1 VSSAQPY
8 QFVYLLELVSRTQRD
23 AAVTW
28 AKCCIYLSFALAK
41 QGNLRQILNGL
52 GNTRFSRMG
61 LESDI
66 EIRLLGLPEFIRPAG
81 AVIFPA
87 KGFQLLALLARAP
100 AKRLAR
106 KELASLLW
114 DNDTEA
120 AALGNLRQL
129 LARVRK
135 AGSGQEDLLDADT
148 KTVALG
154 GGAALID
161 LSLFEIGYRSGSPEQ
176 ALRGLLLFRGE
187 LLEGISETT
196 EAFSHWLMVERAA
209 LRERFFSAASS
220 ILIELTRFGRASEQ
234 DLRAVADRMLAIDPE
249 REASYRSLIEA
260 YGRNGLY
267 EEAERIYRQLIAM
280 LEREFGVPPQPETA
294 AVVRRVL
301 AARGHQVGDQQP
313 VNKPQT
319 QPRVAFMAPT
329 WIVPAKDPAQSTIL
343 NALVEDIANELARYR
358 SFVTLA
364 PHSSFKLAHDSGMPL
379 DNSVL
384 RADYTVSGFVKP
396 SEREQLLVLRMADC
410 QNGEILWA
418 GEFSFRPEEL
428 VRSFRLLSLQVAS
441 TVANSVE
448 RHLLDAMRRDGN
460 NQAYLHYLDGQEL
473 LKNSDLSR
481 LRRARRSFQQALDL
495 NNGMALAHAR
505 IAQTLYLEW
514 LALGGDDPDI
524 LRHGREVAELAA
536 KIDPGAGFTHLMCG
550 SVALYQRDFDYSAEK
565 FAEAEA
571 LSPNSADFLVQHAD
585 ALSCFGEAESGWR
598 HFQRAVDLNPFAPDH
613 YWWAGA
619 SILLQMKDF
628 TGAIDL
634 CAKMESE
641 NSVLRILTAC
651 HAHLGNRAEA
661 REYWRRF
668 QEMYPNTDPKSA
680 VRMAPFKHES
690 SKQTVLD
697 GLRMAEH

>member
-1 VSSAQPY
+1 
-8 QFVYLLELVSRTQRD
+8 
-23 AAVTW
+23 
-28 AKCCIYLSFALAK
+28 
-41 QGNLRQILNGL
+41 
-52 GNTRFSRMG
+52 MG

-87 KGFQLLALLARAP
+87 KGFQLLALLVRAP
-100 AKRLAR
+100 TKRLPR
-106 KELASLLW
+106 KELAALLW

-135 AGSGQEDLLDADT
+135 AGGDQDDLLDADT
-148 KTVALG
+148 KTIALG
-154 GGAALID
+154 GGAALSD

-187 LLEGISETT
+187 LLEGITETT
-196 EAFSHWLMVERAA
+196 DAFSHWLMVERAA

-301 AARGHQVGDQQP
+301 AARGQKVGEQP
-313 VNKPQT
+313 PLKPHKA
-319 QPRVAFMAPT
+319 QPRVAFLAPI
-329 WIVPAKDPAQSTIL
+329 WIMPAKDPAETMLLQ
-343 NALVEDIANELARYR
+343 ALVEDIANELARYR

-379 DNSVL
+379 DNSAL

-418 GEFSFRPEEL
+418 GEFSFRAEEL
-428 VRSFRLLSLQVAS
+428 IRSFRLLSLQVAS
-441 TVANSVE
+441 SVATSVE

-460 NQAYLHYLDGQEL
+460 NQAYLHYLDGQNL
-473 LKNSDLSR
+473 LKNCDLPR
-481 LRRARRSFQQALDL
+481 LRRARRSFQQAVDL
-495 NNGMALAHAR
+495 NRGMSLAHAR
-505 IAQTLYLEW
+505 LAQTLYLEW
-514 LALGGDDPDI
+514 ISLGGNDPEL
-524 LRHGREVAELAA
+524 LRHARGIVEHAIEL
-536 KIDPGAGFTHLMCG
+536 DPGAGFNHMMLG
-550 SVALYQRDFDYSAEK
+550 VVALYQRDYDCSAEK

-571 LSPNSADFLVQHAD
+571 LNPNSADQLVQHAD
-585 ALSCFGEAESGWR
+585 ALSNLGEVDAGWLR
-598 HFQRAVDLNPFAPDH
+598 FERAVDLNPLPPDH

-619 SILLQMKDF
+619 SIAFLGGHYEK
-628 TGAIDL
+628 AVDL
-634 CAKMESE
+634 CAKMDSDDT
-641 NSVLRILTAC
+641 VLRVLAAS
-651 HAHLGNRAEA
+651 HALLGHKSEA
-661 REYWRRF
+661 KDYARRLK
-668 QEMYPNTDPKSA
+668 ESYPGQDVTKMS
-680 VRMAPFKHES
+680 RMAPLKHDYLRE
-690 SKQTVLD
+690 QFEE
-697 GLRMAEH
+697 GLRLATT

>member
-1 VSSAQPY
+1 
-8 QFVYLLELVSRTQRD
+8 
-23 AAVTW
+23 
-28 AKCCIYLSFALAK
+28 
-41 QGNLRQILNGL
+41 
-52 GNTRFSRMG
+52 MG

-66 EIRLLGLPEFIRPAG
+66 EIRLLGLPELVRPGG

-87 KGFQLLALLARAP
+87 KGFQLVALLARAP
-100 AKRLAR
+100 SKRMTR
-106 KELASLLW
+106 KELAALLW

-135 AGSGQEDLLDADT
+135 AGGVHDDLLDADT

-187 LLEGISETT
+187 LLEGITETT
-196 EAFSHWLMVERAA
+196 DAFSHWLMVERAA

-234 DLRAVADRMLAIDPE
+234 DLRAVADRMLALDPE

-260 YGRNGLY
+260 YGRNGMH
-267 EEAERIYRQLIAM
+267 EEADRTYRQLITM
-280 LEREFGVPPQPETA
+280 LEREFGVAPQPETA

-301 AARGHQVGDQQP
+301 ASRGHHAGVQP
-313 VNKPQT
+313 PPKPQQA
-319 QPRVAFMAPT
+319 QPRVAFMAPI
-329 WIVPAKDPAQSTIL
+329 WILPPKDPAQTAL
-343 NALVEDIANELARYR
+343 LQALVEDIANELARYR

-364 PHSSFKLAHDSGMPL
+364 PHSSFKLVHDSGIPT
-379 DNSVL
+379 DNSIL
-384 RADYTVSGFVKP
+384 RTDYTVSGFVKP
-396 SEREQLLVLRMADC
+396 SDREQLLVLRMADC
-410 QNGEILWA
+410 QTSEILWA
-418 GEFSFRPEEL
+418 GEFSFQLEEL

-441 TVANSVE
+441 SIATSVE

-460 NQAYLHYLDGQEL
+460 NQAYLHYLDGQNL
-473 LKNSDLSR
+473 LKNCDLPQ
-481 LRRARRSFQQALDL
+481 LRRARRAFQQAIDL

-514 LALGGDDPDI
+514 ISLGGNDPDL
-524 LRHGREVAELAA
+524 LRRGREIAELAA

-571 LSPNSADFLVQHAD
+571 LSPNSADFQVQHAD
-585 ALSCFGEAESGWR
+585 ALCCFGESKAGWD
-598 HFQRAVDLNPFAPDH
+598 HFERAIDLNPLAPDH
-613 YWWAGA
+613 YWWVGA
-619 SILLQMKDF
+619 TIRLHQRDF
-628 TGAIDL
+628 SGAIEL
-634 CAKMESE
+634 CDRMESDV
-641 NSVLRILTAC
+641 SVLRILTAS
-651 HAHLGNRAEA
+651 HALQGNMSEA
-661 REYWRRF
+661 RSYARRMK
-668 QEMYPNTDPKSA
+668 ELYPSIEASSA
-680 VRMAPFKHES
+680 GRIAPFKDES
-690 SKQTVLD
+690 FREIMEE
-697 GLRMAEH
+697 GLRLANI